1 MRGAP
6 PGVLEV
12 HPVTLRA
19 PVVPG
24 VLNQENAR
32 YVVETLAQ
40 ATDLMLAGA
49 ADALVTGPV
58 NKGVIADAGIAL
70 FQVMGVFAERSGVQG
85 VLMVL
90 VAGAL
95 RVAL

>member
-1 MRGAP
+1 MAAP

-40 ATDLMLAGA
+40 ATDLMPAGA

-58 NKGVIADAGIAL
+58 NKGVIADAGIA
-70 FQVMGVFAERSGVQG
+70 FSGHTEFLLSVPGSG

-90 VAGAL
+90 VAA
-95 RVAL
+95 RFEWPW